1 VKLADTHCHLNFEAY
16 GEDLDQVLDRA
27 WEEGLERVLIP
38 ALDLKTSKEVVDL
51 AERDPRLF
59 AAVGVHPNS
68 AETWEPGTAQMLIEL
83 ARHPKVKAIGEI
95 GLDYYHDRVPREVQI
110 KVFSRQ
116 LALARDCD
124 LPVVLHVRNAAEGDR
139 SCIIDLLE
147 ELKKRP
153 QGTQKEPPAE
163 GRRGVV
169 HSFSG
174 NLEEARQ
181 VIALGYLVGITGPV
195 TFEKAKTMQDVAA
208 FSPLTS
214 ILIET
219 DGPFLTPHPHRGKR
233 NEPAYVKYIAE
244 KIAQLRARSAR
255 EVGEVSTENADRL
268 FQWR

>member
-1 VKLADTHCHLNFEAY
+1 MKLVDTHCHLNFEAY
-16 GEDLDQVLDRA
+16 EEDLDQVLNRA
-27 WEEGLERVLIP
+27 WEVGLERVLIP
-38 ALDLKTSKEVVDL
+38 ALDLRSSKEVVEL

-59 AAVGVHPNS
+59 AAVGVHPNRAETWS
-68 AETWEPGTAQMLIEL
+68 AETVNALNEL

-95 GLDYYHDRVPREVQI
+95 GLDYFHDRAPREVQN

-116 LALARDCD
+116 CALARECN
-124 LPVVLHVRNAAEGDR
+124 LPVVLHVRNAAEGER

-147 ELKKRP
+147 ELKKWP
-153 QGTQKEPPAE
+153 QDTEEETPAK
-163 GRRGVV
+163 GGRGVV

-174 NLEEARQ
+174 NVEEARQ

-208 FSPLTS
+208 FSPSTS

-244 KIAQLRARSAR
+244 KIAQLRACSAR
-255 EVGEVSTENADRL
+255 EVGEVSTENADCL